1 MNLNTSIEIFSRASA
16 KDKAFLSRQLATMLS
31 SGLPI
36 DRSVAILAAQTRKKI
51 LKDALTQINQD
62 LSSGQSFSAAIRKHP
77 KIFDK
82 VYVSIVVSGEAVG
95 KLADVLTHLADQL
108 EKNSDFNSKITGA
121 IMYPAFVFVVM
132 IGIAFYMMTKVI
144 PQISAIFSESNAK
157 LPWAT
162 NFLISMSNFL
172 VVYWWLVVIFL
183 VAIVAGIIMFL
194 YTDAG
199 KLLLNRIQIN
209 LPGGVGKDVYM
220 ARFANTLGMLLQSGT
235 PIIDAVKITGDVMNN
250 VIYKKSLEN
259 IALQLERGIPMSVPL
274 EKDENFPLVIPQ
286 MVLVGEQ
293 TGRLDQV
300 LDNLAK
306 YYQTQSE
313 DKIKG
318 ISTLFEPVLIVII
331 GLGVGFI
338 VFAIIMP
345 IYQVVQLQ

>member
-1 MNLNTSIEIFSRASA
+1 
-16 KDKAFLSRQLATMLS
+16 
-31 SGLPI
+31 
-36 DRSVAILAAQTRKKI
+36 
-51 LKDALTQINQD
+51 
-62 LSSGQSFSAAIRKHP
+62 
-77 KIFDK
+77 
-82 VYVSIVVSGEAVG
+82 
-95 KLADVLTHLADQL
+95 
-108 EKNSDFNSKITGA
+108 
-121 IMYPAFVFVVM
+121 
-132 IGIAFYMMTKVI
+132 
-144 PQISAIFSESNAK
+144 
-157 LPWAT
+157 
-162 NFLISMSNFL
+162 
-172 VVYWWLVVIFL
+172 
-183 VAIVAGIIMFL
+183 MFL